1 MKKIALVAIA
11 LTLFAAACGNS
22 SNGDS
27 SESSSSSDRIMT
39 PGDLHALMV
48 DAGLEC
54 VDPIPLEQPELVV
67 DELGASPTHTVRCG
81 RDVGGMVFDTVEDR
95 EALVNGMRAMACEY
109 QTSLSA
115 IVQSNWMIADDSGQ
129 GVAILE
135 DIADE
140 HDLSVTLIEC

>member
-1 MKKIALVAIA
+1 MKKIAVVAVV
-11 LTLFAAACGNS
+11 LTLFAAACGNN

-27 SESSSSSDRIMT
+27 TESSNGLYGIISAD
-39 PGDLHALMV
+39 DLHALMV

-54 VDPIPLEQPELVV
+54 VDPIPLDDPQLVI

-95 EALVNGMRAMACEY
+95 EALVSGMRTMACEF

-115 IVQSNWMIADDSGQ
+115 IVQSNWMIADDSGE

-135 DIADE
+135 EIAAD
-140 HDLSVTLIEC
+140 HDLSVTVIEC

>member
-1 MKKIALVAIA
+1 MKKIALLAVVM
-11 LTLFAAACGNS
+11 TFFAAACSNS
-22 SNGDS
+22 SNEDS
-27 SESSSSSDRIMT
+27 TGASLDVDDLMSAD
-39 PGDLHALMV
+39 DLHALMV
-48 DAGLEC
+48 EAGLEC
-54 VDPIPLEQPELVV
+54 VDPIPLEEPELVV

-81 RDVGGMVFDTVEDR
+81 RDVGGMVFDTVDDR

-115 IVQSNWMIADDSGQ
+115 IVQSNWMLADDSGQ

-140 HDLSVTLIEC
+140 HGLSVTLIEC